1 MDQKTKEFYN
11 EIADSWYNVRHW
23 TIFKEKLEELNR
35 RWGKGKILNIGCAH
49 GADFLP
55 FDSNKFHF
63 YGLDISKKL
72 LKNAKKYSKKFD
84 LDFKLFVTDMKELPF
99 KDNSF
104 DYIISV
110 ATLHHLLESKERVLA
125 LKEIKRVLRKEAFLT
140 VWNRGNPDL
149 PNKRIIEKE
158 WKYKGEVLSRPY
170 YLYRKEELKEELG
183 EAGFK
188 IKEIKKDKENKNI
201 FALISPTK

>member
-23 TIFKEKLEELNR
+23 TIFKESLEELNK
-35 RWGKGKILNIGCAH
+35 RWSPGKILNIGCAH

-55 FDSNKFHF
+55 LDSNKFHF
-63 YGLDISKKL
+63 YGLDISKEL
-72 LKNAKKYSKKFD
+72 LKNAKKYSEKFN
-84 LDFKLFVTDMKELPF
+84 LEFNLFVSDMEELPF
-99 KDNSF
+99 KNKSF
-104 DYIISV
+104 DYVISI
-110 ATLHHLLESKERVLA
+110 ATLHHLLKKEERIKT

-140 VWNRGNPDL
+140 VWNRGNPEL
-149 PNKRIIEKE
+149 PDKETIEKE
-158 WKYKGEVLSRPY
+158 WEYKGKVLSRPY
-170 YLYRKEELKEELG
+170 YLYTKDELKGELG

-188 IKEIKKDKENKNI
+188 IKEIKKDKKNKNI